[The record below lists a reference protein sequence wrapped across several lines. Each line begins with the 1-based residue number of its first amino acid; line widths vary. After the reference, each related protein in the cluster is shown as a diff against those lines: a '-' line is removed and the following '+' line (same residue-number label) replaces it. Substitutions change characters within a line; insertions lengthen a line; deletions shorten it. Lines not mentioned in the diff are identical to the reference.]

1 MTADMLLWQC
11 ASMPLPVQV
20 LARACLPGSLSNFA
34 ARCNAAITSM
44 SSWPWNWEYTK
55 NVNSSKRFRGTKSTE
70 AASGCRPSTGVASPA
85 SAGASY
91 WHDNYLMSVTPTLRD
106 ALGQPLWEGTLEG
119 FCPRGADLGGA
130 PQGGRPVGDR
140 PGRPSWRDR
149 PLEPNF
155 LWAARI

>member
-1 MTADMLLWQC
+1 MPQRCFMTADMLLWQC

-70 AASGCRPSTGVASPA
+70 AASGCTPSTGVASPA

-91 WHDNYLMSVTPTLRD
+91 WHDNYLMSVTP
-106 ALGQPLWEGTLEG
+106 
-119 FCPRGADLGGA
+119 GA
-130 PQGGRPVGDR
+130 DR
-140 PGRPSWRDR
+140 PGGTALGGGRGALEEGRPEGR
-149 PLEPNF
+149 PR
-155 LWAARI
+155 AAALGGHPGRILS